1 VDFGFI
7 FCEVSHFYSMSYQEV
22 MAMPIR
28 AFWTMSGNIRRL
40 RASSDLRDL
49 MVVSAAQSAD
59 GYKETH
65 ERLVL
70 EIGTVYVGD
79 SNPMNVERDEAG
91 FNELKMMAAAM

>member
-7 FCEVSHFYSMSYQEV
+7 FCEVSHFYSMSYQQV

-28 AFWTMSGNIRRL
+28 AFWLMSGNIRRL
-40 RASSDLRDL
+40 RASNDMRTLA
-49 MVVSAAQSAD
+49 VAAAAQSAD

-70 EIGTVYVGD
+70 EIGTVYAGPT
-79 SNPMNVERDEAG
+79 SVERDEAG
-91 FNELKMMAAAM
+91 LNELKMMAAAM